1 MLSTISFEYSTLEW
15 FENST
20 CMAFSVDLLPSS
32 IQLIVSSN
40 SLRYLDIRSWHTV
53 SKPEEL
59 PLKLLS
65 EPCVKL
71 SLHTA
76 PNYLAIGIIPNFQC
90 ANSFVSLCAIFANHF
105 IALFFDLIVLYFL
118 ITHFTRIELK

>member
-1 MLSTISFEYSTLEW
+1 MSFALIPASSYTLNTLYSLNLQSC
-15 FENST
+15 NS
-20 CMAFSVDLLPSS
+20 FSFCSPKLNPL
-32 IQLIVSSN
+32 
-40 SLRYLDIRSWHTV
+40 V

-76 PNYLAIGIIPNFQC
+76 PNYLAIGKIPYFQC
-90 ANSFVSLCAIFANHF
+90 ANNFMSLCAISANQFVAFF
-105 IALFFDLIVLYFL
+105 IDLIVLYFL
-118 ITHFTRIELK
+118 LTHFIRIVLIYSNILLIPAL